1 MTGLTFFENFF
12 LCVCSNNSI
21 LWTGVELVLQ
31 VKRYLG
37 LNQPQWEREHRLAF
51 PFFFFSLCKH
61 HPGRKCKFRLS
72 QVNHLY
78 QTSTEWWMGVGTG
91 AISKI
96 IFSPE
101 RWGQLCAALSGRVD
115 KGRDC
120 LGLFALKEVETS
132 HVLLQRFNAK
142 SVAVLGVES
151 SFLFDRCGCV
161 LPFSP
166 ILRGTEAVP
175 LWLVLKVND
184 TGE

>member
-1 MTGLTFFENFF
+1 MTGLTFFGNFF

-51 PFFFFSLCKH
+51 PFFFSLCKH

-78 QTSTEWWMGVGTG
+78 QTSTEWRMGVGTG

-142 SVAVLGVES
+142 SVAVLGVER